1 MSALIKKE
9 LRLCIHPTVFL
20 FFTFSALVFVPN
32 YPYEVIFF
40 FSALSAYFCCISAR
54 ENGDLAFTGALPV
67 KKTHIPLARILVTV
81 GMQCIMLAL
90 TGILGAVKSAALPAE
105 QQINQAGLSAN
116 LALVGNGAVIL
127 GVFNLLFFPLLYRSP
142 ERVGVPFLLAA
153 AAQFLLVGLFL
164 LLRWCT
170 PLFSVALN
178 GSNAE
183 HTAAKVAALFIGLAA
198 YAAMT
203 ALSCFL
209 SMRNFKRVDL

>member
-90 TGILGAVKSAALPAE
+90 TGALGAVKEAVFPDGLLL
-105 QQINQAGLSAN
+105 NRAGISAN
-116 LALVGNGAVIL
+116 LALVGNGAAIL

-153 AAQFLLVGLFL
+153 AAQFLLVGAFL
-164 LLRWCT
+164 LLRWSV
-170 PLFSVALN
+170 PLFSETLN

-203 ALSCFL
+203 ALSCFF

>member
-1 MSALIKKE
+1 MRTLIKKE
-9 LRLCIHPTVFL
+9 LQLCLHPSVFL
-20 FFTFSALVFVPN
+20 FFAFSALVFAPN

-40 FSALSAYFCCISAR
+40 FSALSVYFCCISAR

-170 PLFSVALN
+170 LLFSVTLN

-209 SMRNFKRVDL
+209 SMRNFKKVDL

>member
-1 MSALIKKE
+1 MRTLIKKE
-9 LRLCIHPTVFL
+9 LQLCLHPSVFL
-20 FFTFSALVFVPN
+20 FFAFSALVFVPN

-81 GMQCIMLAL
+81 GIQCIMLAL
-90 TGILGAVKSAALPAE
+90 TGALGAVKEAVFPDGLLL
-105 QQINQAGLSAN
+105 NRAGISAN

-153 AAQFLLVGLFL
+153 VVQFLLVGAFL
-164 LLRWCT
+164 LLRWSV
-170 PLFSVALN
+170 PLFSETLN
-178 GSNAE
+178 GGNAE

-209 SMRNFKRVDL
+209 SMRNFKKVDL